1 MRKKTTKKTTT
12 KAAAVKEETVTTA
25 AKDTTKEAAPV
36 KETVKKATATKTAT
50 KKETPVKETVT
61 KVETVTEAEPKKAT
75 AKKTT
80 TTKKTTVKKTA
91 PAKET
96 TKKTT
101 AVKAETKKVEPVK
114 ETATKVEVVKE
125 AVPKKETVKKT
136 TVKKAAP
143 KKTTAK
149 KTATTKTEAVK
160 EEAPV
165 KEVAAKVETVK
176 EAEPKKE
183 TAKKTATKK
192 ATTKKTT
199 AKKAT
204 AKTEAVKE
212 EAPKKTT
219 KKATAKKTTK
229 KATAAKK
236 EAPVKEE
243 PKVEETVAPE
253 VEKKVEVEPEVVVQ
267 ETPVEEAPAPAP
279 VDLGPRRSVAFI
291 GSECYPFVKTG
302 GLGDVMSALPK
313 SLAKLN
319 CDVKVIIPRYKCIPQ
334 KFQEKME
341 YKGSFSMDLCADGK
355 QYYVGIMEY
364 QEDGVVYDF
373 IDNDEFF
380 SWGNPY
386 TNLIDDIPKF
396 CYFGKAALAA
406 LNYLDWTPDVVHC
419 HDWQAALVPLYLRTC
434 FKDSNVGRA
443 SCVLTIHNLR
453 FQGIYD
459 RKTIQYWSGLPDYVF
474 NKDCLTQN
482 WLDANMLKGGIT
494 YSNVVTT
501 VSNTYAGEIQTEEYG
516 EGLEEHLRYHHNKL
530 VGIVNGIDTD
540 IWNPATDKLLAAPYD
555 SQNVIENKK
564 ANKKALQESLGLE
577 VDDHKIVIGLISRL
591 TNQKGLDLVNN
602 VIPHIMDEH
611 TQVVV
616 LGTGDAEYEDAFRYY
631 ENAYKGNFCA
641 YIAYNENVAHNIYAG
656 CDALLVPSRFEP
668 CGLTQ
673 LISMRYGSVPI
684 VRETGG
690 LKDTVQPYNLFDNTG
705 NGFTFDRYES
715 GLLYDAINRAKT
727 LYFESRP
734 YWDEMVVRNMN
745 KDVSWEQSAKHY
757 KDMYVGLTPK
767 Y

>member
-1 MRKKTTKKTTT
+1 MRKKTTKKRTT

-36 KETVKKATATKTAT
+36 KETVKKAAATKTAT

-114 ETATKVEVVKE
+114 ETATKVEAVKE
-125 AVPKKETVKKT
+125 AAPKKETAKKT
-136 TVKKAAP
+136 TVS
-143 KKTTAK
+143 
-149 KTATTKTEAVK
+149 KTEAVK

-165 KEVAAKVETVK
+165 KEAAAKVETVK

-199 AKKAT
+199 AAKKTTAKKAA

-212 EAPKKTT
+212 EAPTKTT

-229 KATAAKK
+229 KATATKK
-236 EAPVKEE
+236 ETVKKEE

-267 ETPVEEAPAPAP
+267 ETPAPAP

-631 ENAYKGNFCA
+631 ENQYKGNFCA

-734 YWDEMVVRNMN
+734 YWDDMVVRNMN